1 MKEGR
6 SCGGKGKDMEINGA
20 NIEEIVRQVL
30 NSMEGRGQAAAPAAA
45 AGTGAIPKTARVAM
59 LTGLEHYDVKEFP
72 IPEVGDDD
80 MLVKVEG
87 CGICGTDAHEF
98 KKDPFGLIPVALG
111 HEGTGEIVKMGRNVK
126 KDSAGKDLKVGDKV
140 VTCMIFKDNPDIT
153 MYDLNRQNV
162 GGADVYGLLPD
173 DDIHLNGWFSDY
185 IFIRGG
191 STVFNVSDLDLYSRI
206 LIEPC
211 AVLIHAVERAKSTG
225 ILRFNSRVVVQGCGP
240 IGLICIAI
248 LRTMGINRIVAVDGE
263 DKRLAFAREMGA
275 SDTVNFKE
283 HKGIEALAGAVQS
296 ACDGHLA
303 DFAFQCTGSP
313 AGHSNIYKFI
323 RNGGGLCELGFFIN
337 GGDAVINP
345 HFDICSKEIT
355 TVGSWVYTLRDYA
368 TTFEFLK
375 SAKKIGIPMEKL
387 ITHTFPLEQINEA
400 HQTNLA
406 MSGLKIAIINQ

>member
-1 MKEGR
+1 M
-6 SCGGKGKDMEINGA
+6 
-20 NIEEIVRQVL
+20 
-30 NSMEGRGQAAAPAAA
+30 
-45 AGTGAIPKTARVAM
+45 
-59 LTGLEHYDVKEFP
+59 
-72 IPEVGDDD
+72 
-80 MLVKVEG
+80 
-87 CGICGTDAHEF
+87 
-98 KKDPFGLIPVALG
+98 
-111 HEGTGEIVKMGRNVK
+111 
-126 KDSAGKDLKVGDKV
+126 
-140 VTCMIFKDNPDIT
+140 
-153 MYDLNRQNV
+153 
-162 GGADVYGLLPD
+162 
-173 DDIHLNGWFSDY
+173 
-185 IFIRGG
+185 
-191 STVFNVSDLDLYSRI
+191 
-206 LIEPC
+206 
-211 AVLIHAVERAKSTG
+211 
-225 ILRFNSRVVVQGCGP
+225 
-240 IGLICIAI
+240 
-248 LRTMGINRIVAVDGE
+248 
-263 DKRLAFAREMGA
+263 
-275 SDTVNFKE
+275 NFKE